1 MPHLIV
7 EYSTPLADDIN
18 IQDLVEAVFEGAVES
33 GLFNLKAIKAR
44 AHACDN
50 YCTGGAKQAFVHVEI
65 KLLPGRDEE
74 QKKDLSQRVYEK
86 VSAHVKKD
94 VAISVELN
102 DLDANCYTK
111 RS

>member
-7 EYSTPLADDIN
+7 EYAVSLADEVN
-18 IQDLVEAVFEGAVES
+18 IQDLVEAVFEGAVAS
-33 GLFNLKAIKAR
+33 GLFNPKAIKAR
-44 AHACDN
+44 AHACDD
-50 YCTGGAKQAFVHVEI
+50 YWIGGTKQAFVHVEI

-102 DLDANCYTK
+102 DLDAKCYTK